1 MGVADRVNLGLIP
14 SAEMSY
20 GAACRA
26 LRPDTGGVL
35 HVHGNVADAD
45 DEEEDNDIPTKS
57 KITIAIEC
65 PFKHRSWRNWAL
77 ETARKI
83 CQGPS
88 TNDIC
93 TEGLNNIYY
102 KGRLCGF
109 CTVAS

>member
-1 MGVADRVNLGLIP
+1 MRVADRVNLGLIP

-45 DEEEDNDIPTKS
+45 NEEEDYDQPTKS
-57 KITIAIEC
+57 KIAITNEC
-65 PFKHRSWRNWAL
+65 LFKHRSWRNWAL

-88 TNDIC
+88 TNDVCPRGGVID
-93 TEGLNNIYY
+93 
-102 KGRLCGF
+102 
-109 CTVAS
+109 